1 MGGKIE
7 KNENGLD
14 AAYRELEEETTITKD
29 DITLLHMMDF
39 TYYNQ
44 NCFVEV
50 YTGVLQADVEL
61 RPEKH
66 PLHWISAEE
75 NFFDLE
81 KYAGEG
87 NIGHMVV
94 QAERFGSGIAK

>member
-1 MGGKIE
+1 MRREDGFH
-7 KNENGLD
+7 
-14 AAYRELEEETTITKD
+14 AAYRELFEETGISRED
-29 DITLLHMMDF
+29 VTLYHMMDF